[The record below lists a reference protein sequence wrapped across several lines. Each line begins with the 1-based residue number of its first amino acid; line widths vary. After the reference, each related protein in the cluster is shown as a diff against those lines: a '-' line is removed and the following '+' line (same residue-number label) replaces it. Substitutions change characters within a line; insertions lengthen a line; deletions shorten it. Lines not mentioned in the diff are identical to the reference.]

1 MRNFVKEF
9 LKAHRAY
16 GARAAIESAAVV
28 AMMRLLRRTCG
39 HGLAEVWFWSLT
51 PMPIG
56 MPSLRQYMDGFRLIA
71 MRIVYGEKGIPWRHF
86 GV

>member
-1 MRNFVKEF
+1 
-9 LKAHRAY
+9 
-16 GARAAIESAAVV
+16 
-28 AMMRLLRRTCG
+28 
-39 HGLAEVWFWSLT
+39 
-51 PMPIG
+51 MPIG